1 MCGPNTLKHKVT
13 VHPDG
18 ISLINL
24 ELFQQI
30 VLELPDG
37 VVVSDA
43 KQADYP
49 VVYVNPA
56 FERLTGYSAEEAL
69 GKNCRFLQRP
79 EGQEEEKAILHQ
91 ALVEGKS
98 CTVTMQNYRKD
109 GSMFW
114 NELSISPIRSGNGEL
129 THFVGLLK
137 DISGRVQLEHQ
148 LQVEK
153 QAMEEAN
160 RKLEQLVIH
169 DDLTGIY
176 NRMFFDS
183 QLNLQW
189 RSATRNKGAVA
200 LLFIDIDHFSKI
212 NTKYGHEN
220 GNRVL
225 KNVAEGLKNTFTR
238 SSDFVVR
245 YGGDEF
251 VVLAASIDSDQ
262 AEDYAHELRE
272 KMRNLTIPPLYTEFG
287 YVTINLRVGVAVH
300 APQPGEN
307 PDILLSKAIKAL
319 NTTF

>member
-1 MCGPNTLKHKVT
+1 LN
-13 VHPDG
+13 G

-37 VVVSDA
+37 IIVSDA
-43 KQADYP
+43 REPDYP

-56 FERLTGYSAEEAL
+56 FEKLTGYTAAEAL
-69 GKNCRFLQRP
+69 ERNCRFLQRP
-79 EGQEEEKAILHQ
+79 EGQEEEKAALHQ
-91 ALVEGKS
+91 ALAEAKP
-98 CTVTMQNYRKD
+98 CTVVIQNYRKD

-114 NELSISPIRSGNGEL
+114 NQLSVSPIRDANGEV
-129 THFVGLLK
+129 THFIGLLK
-137 DISGRVQLEHQ
+137 DISGRIQLEQQ

-153 QAMEEAN
+153 QSLEEAN
-160 RKLEQLVIH
+160 RKLEMLVIH

-183 QLNLQW
+183 QLGLQW
-189 RSATRNKGAVA
+189 KSATRNKGAVA

-225 KNVAEGLKNTFTR
+225 KNVAEGLKSTFTR
-238 SSDFVVR
+238 SSDFIVR

-251 VVLAASIDSDQ
+251 IVLAASIDSDQ
-262 AEDYAHELRE
+262 AAEYEHELRE

-287 YVTINLRVGVAVH
+287 YVMINLRVGVAVH
-300 APQPGEN
+300 TPQPGES
-307 PDILLSKAIKAL
+307 PDLLLGKAIKAL
-319 NTTF
+319 NAF

>member
-1 MCGPNTLKHKVT
+1 MI
-13 VHPDG
+13 D
-18 ISLINL
+18 L

-43 KQADYP
+43 KRDDYP

-56 FERLTGYSAEEAL
+56 FEKLTGYSAEEAS
-69 GKNCRFLQRP
+69 GENCRFLQRP

-91 ALVEGKS
+91 ALTEGKS

-109 GSMFW
+109 GTMFW
-114 NELSISPIRSGNGEL
+114 NQLSISPIRNDQGEV

-153 QAMEEAN
+153 QSLEEAN

-200 LLFIDIDHFSKI
+200 LLVIDIDHFSKI

-238 SSDFVVR
+238 SADFIVR

-251 VVLAASIDSDQ
+251 AVLAASIDSHQ
-262 AEDYAHELRE
+262 AEDYAHELGE

-287 YVTINLRVGVAVH
+287 YVMINLRVGVAVH
-300 APQPGEN
+300 APQPDEN
-307 PDILLSKAIKAL
+307 PDILINKAIKAL
-319 NTTF
+319 NKDC

>member
-1 MCGPNTLKHKVT
+1 M
-13 VHPDG
+13 
-18 ISLINL
+18 SLINL

-37 VVVSDA
+37 IVVSDA
-43 KQADYP
+43 RQPDYP

-56 FERLTGYSAEEAL
+56 FERLTGYSAAEAL

-98 CTVTMQNYRKD
+98 CTVTLQNYRKD

-114 NELSISPIRSGNGEL
+114 NQLSISPIHGVDGEV
-129 THFVGLLK
+129 THLIGLLK
-137 DISGRVQLEHQ
+137 DISSHIQLEHQ
-148 LQVEK
+148 LHIEK
-153 QAMEEAN
+153 QSLEEAN

-189 RSATRNKGAVA
+189 NAATRNKGAVA
-200 LLFIDIDHFSKI
+200 LLLVDIDHFSKI
-212 NTKYGHEN
+212 NTQYGHEN
-220 GNRVL
+220 GNRTL
-225 KNVAEGLKNTFTR
+225 KKVAEGLRNTFTR
-238 SSDFVVR
+238 SADFIVR

-251 VVLAASIDSDQ
+251 VVLAASIDSSQ
-262 AEDYAHELRE
+262 AADYANELKE
-272 KMRNLTIPPLYTEFG
+272 KMRHLTIPPLYTELG
-287 YVTINLRVGVAVH
+287 YVMINLRVGVAVH
-300 APQPGEN
+300 APKPGET
-307 PDILLSKAIKAL
+307 PDILLNKATRAL
-319 NTTF
+319 NNAF